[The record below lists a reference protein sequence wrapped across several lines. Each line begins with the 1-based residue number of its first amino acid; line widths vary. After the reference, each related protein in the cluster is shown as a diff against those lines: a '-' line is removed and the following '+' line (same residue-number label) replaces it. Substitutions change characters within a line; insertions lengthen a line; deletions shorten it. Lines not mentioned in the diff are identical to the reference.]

1 LRLKLLLELEY
12 NPLPPSSDV
21 VLVFTLLDVQK
32 EEGEQQLVFCLTI
45 EYSMSLFAT
54 ILDSG
59 LTYLA
64 IRERKNYMGNE
75 CDGQLFESTVANK
88 DGVG

>member
-1 LRLKLLLELEY
+1 MLELEY

-64 IRERKNYMGNE
+64 IRKRKNYTGNE
-75 CDGQLFESTVANK
+75 WDGQLFESTVANK